1 MNILITS
8 CGRRAY
14 LIEYFKEALK
24 KEGGGLVHASN
35 ADDFTPCAKKADRFV
50 KSPLIYDEGYIDF
63 IIDYCVDNE
72 INAVISLFDIDLPV
86 LAENRR
92 RFEEKGIRLVVSSED
107 VVRICNDK
115 LLTEKFCEKAGL
127 FAPWTSCSLEETE
140 AALAAGQVS
149 FPVIIKARRGMGS
162 LSMYVAE
169 DIEELRVLYKKVL
182 RGISSSYLKYEAS
195 RVKGEEVIFQEFIK
209 GQEYGLDVVNDLEGK
224 YVATL
229 GKKKMAMRAGETD
242 SAVTMK
248 SEELEMLGKTVSEAL
263 GHVGVLDVDVIKDN
277 ATGKNYLI
285 EMNARFGGGYPHA
298 YECGVDHTKLICNN
312 LKGIANTPCIGA
324 YEEGMLMMKYSELK
338 VLKNDR

>member
-1 MNILITS
+1 
-8 CGRRAY
+8 
-14 LIEYFKEALK
+14 
-24 KEGGGLVHASN
+24 
-35 ADDFTPCAKKADRFV
+35 
-50 KSPLIYDEGYIDF
+50 
-63 IIDYCVDNE
+63 
-72 INAVISLFDIDLPV
+72 
-86 LAENRR
+86 
-92 RFEEKGIRLVVSSED
+92 
-107 VVRICNDK
+107 
-115 LLTEKFCEKAGL
+115 
-127 FAPWTSCSLEETE
+127 
-140 AALAAGQVS
+140 
-149 FPVIIKARRGMGS
+149 MGS

-277 ATGKNYLI
+277 STGKNYLI
-285 EMNARFGGGYPHA
+285 EMNARFGGGYPFSHNA
-298 YECGVDHTKLICNN
+298 GADVPLAIIKWLSGKEADNALFEIREGVKAQKELV
-312 LKGIANTPCIGA
+312 IAEI
-324 YEEGMLMMKYSELK
+324 
-338 VLKNDR
+338 